1 MTLVWLG
8 LAIILAFGIEA
19 MTGFGSI
26 VLALSLGAL
35 VMDMASLV
43 HILVPLN
50 LLMTVPLAWQLRQH
64 IQVSFLLRTVLPM
77 MLVGTAVGVVLT
89 PYVPELLSKTLFAGL
104 IIWFAARALLQP
116 AAVEMPA
123 LRRHSTITA
132 AGITHGLFAS
142 GGPLLV
148 YALARTSLDKTQ
160 FRATLLTVWL
170 SLNGCLTLYFILAGE
185 LAPYRETLLW
195 LAPCVG
201 IGAFIGNRLHH
212 SIDQAHF
219 SKLVFGVL
227 LVVGLIL
234 MTNTLFSW
242 AALNTGSW
250 P

>member
-8 LAIILAFGIEA
+8 IAIILAFGIEA

-35 VMDMASLV
+35 VMEIDPLV

-50 LLMTVPLAWQLRQH
+50 LLMTAPMTWRLRQH
-64 IQVSFLLRTVLPM
+64 IQFRFLLRTVLPM
-77 MLVGTAVGVVLT
+77 MLTGTAIGVLLT
-89 PYVPELLSKTLFAGL
+89 PYLPELLSKTLFAGL

-116 AAVEMPA
+116 AAAEMPA

-170 SLNGCLTLYFILAGE
+170 CLNGCLTIYFLQAGE

-201 IGAFIGNRLHH
+201 IGAWVGNRLHH
-212 SIDQAHF
+212 RIDQAHF

-227 LVVGLIL
+227 LAVGLIL
-234 MTNTLFSW
+234 MLNTLLSW
-242 AALNTGSW
+242 AAAQH
-250 P
+250 

>member
-35 VMDMASLV
+35 VMDIESLV

-50 LLMTVPLAWQLRQH
+50 LLMTAPLAWKLRQH

-77 MLVGTAVGVVLT
+77 MLAGTAIGVLMT
-89 PYVPELLSKTLFAGL
+89 PYLPELLSKTLFAGL

-116 AAVEMPA
+116 AAAEMPS

-160 FRATLLTVWL
+160 FRASLLTVWL
-170 SLNGCLTLYFILAGE
+170 CLNGSLTLYFLQAGE
-185 LAPYRETLLW
+185 LAAHRETLLW

-212 SIDQAHF
+212 RIDQTHF

-227 LVVGLIL
+227 LVVGLML
-234 MTNTLFSW
+234 MLNTLFSW
-242 AALNTGSW
+242 ATAQH
-250 P
+250 